1 MKDFILISPW
11 SKQLRDKSCNP
22 KNYPW
27 WPEVIRRLKMDYDIV
42 QIGVQGEE
50 KLTEDFRVNLPLVDV
65 KVLIQEC
72 YVWISVDNFLP
83 HLAHLIE
90 KSGIVIWGISDPL
103 VFGYSN
109 NINLLKSRK
118 NLREN
123 QFYIWEGIKY
133 NPSVFV
139 SPDAVLSAVENYSLN
154 TR

>member
-11 SKQLRDKSCNP
+11 SKQLRDKSANP

-27 WPEVIRRLKMDYDIV
+27 WPEVIKRLKTNYNIV

-50 KLTEDFRVNLPLVDV
+50 KLTEDFRMNLPLIEV
-65 KVLIQEC
+65 KELIKNC
-72 YVWISVDNFLP
+72 YLWISVDNFLP
-83 HLAHLIE
+83 HLAHLVG
-90 KSGIVIWGISDPL
+90 KSGIVLWGVSDPL

-123 QFYIWEGIKY
+123 QFYIWEGVKY
-133 NPSVFV
+133 NPNVFV
-139 SPDAVLSAVENYSLN
+139 GPDAVLSAVENYSFN
-154 TR
+154 TH